1 MNASLPES
9 RQVSPFR
16 ILVVEDDRFFQ
27 QAIAK
32 GVSLVIE
39 SSTIDLCTN
48 THDALKKAGSSDVPY
63 QIAIVDLNLP
73 DGDGIDVIRQIANKH
88 PETSVLVL
96 SVSSDEKR
104 VLQAI
109 RAGATGFVV
118 KGDISLSITKAL
130 DHILSGVHPLSPS
143 LAGYFLRLAGRE
155 SSTAT
160 DSSLERLTARELE
173 LLREFAVGKSYKE
186 AADSMGISITTVRT
200 HTTNLYRKLGV
211 RSSLK
216 ALSVAKEHGLL

>member
-9 RQVSPFR
+9 RRESPFR
-16 ILVVEDDRFFQ
+16 ILVLEDDRFFQ

-39 SSTIDLCTN
+39 SGTIELCTN
-48 THDALKKAGSSDVPY
+48 THDALKQVATSDMPY

-88 PETSVLVL
+88 PETSILVL

-155 SSTAT
+155 SSTAA

-211 RSSLK
+211 RSSLR
-216 ALSVAKEHGLL
+216 ALSIAKEHGLL

>member
-9 RQVSPFR
+9 RRELPFR

-39 SSTIDLCTN
+39 PSTIDLCTN
-48 THDALKKAGSSDVPY
+48 TRDAIQKVTNSVAPY
-63 QIAIVDLNLP
+63 QIAIIDLSLP
-73 DGDGIDVIRQIANKH
+73 DGDGVDVIRQIASKH
-88 PETSVLVL
+88 TQTSILVL
-96 SVSSDEKR
+96 SVSSDERK

-109 RAGATGFVV
+109 RAGATGYVV

-130 DHILSGVHPLSPS
+130 DHILNGINPISPS

-155 SSTAT
+155 SSIAT
-160 DSSLERLTARELE
+160 DSPIERLTAREIE
-173 LLREFAVGKSYKE
+173 LLREFASGKSYKE
-186 AADSMGISITTVRT
+186 AATSMGISITTVRT

-211 RSSLK
+211 RSSLR
-216 ALSVAKEHGLL
+216 ALSIAKEHGLL